1 MIQGTVLQEY
11 YIKYRIKSLR
21 LWTFIYEY
29 NISVYL
35 YLLFVISKSENMSL
49 ISIKSGQVNPA
60 PDHNMSIGS
69 IKSNSVI
76 SISQEVEKENKV
88 GL

>member
-1 MIQGTVLQEY
+1 MV
-11 YIKYRIKSLR
+11 KR
-21 LWTFIYEY
+21 
-29 NISVYL
+29 
-35 YLLFVISKSENMSL
+35 ENMSL
-49 ISIKSGQVNPA
+49 ISIKSGSVNPL

-76 SISQEVEKENKV
+76 SISQDVEKENKV

>member
-1 MIQGTVLQEY
+1 
-11 YIKYRIKSLR
+11 
-21 LWTFIYEY
+21 
-29 NISVYL
+29 
-35 YLLFVISKSENMSL
+35 MSL